1 MPAIARGAICWERL
15 VFQRT
20 GERARTNR
28 VTECVDTYFDAW
40 NETDGVARRALVE
53 RCLTGD
59 VELID
64 ENGRFRGYDGLADL
78 MARFQ
83 EEVPGGRVI
92 RSSGIDQFE
101 GIARYSWNIV
111 DRGGTTILVGLDVVE
126 QDTDGRLRRII
137 MFHRALPALD

>member
-1 MPAIARGAICWERL
+1 MPAMLEATSLPTEVGSE
-15 VFQRT
+15 Q
-20 GERARTNR
+20 GTNR
-28 VTECVDTYFDAW
+28 VTESVDTYFDAW
-40 NETDGVARRALVE
+40 NEPDGVARRALID

-83 EEVPGGRVI
+83 EKVLGGRVI